1 MNRFVS
7 DWSPERIRS
16 LLNWVEKSTPATVT
30 LNANDFSS
38 LMIYCEQL
46 RKHDNTMLLQEN
58 EKLKKTIAAQA
69 RKIKLISQ
77 APAKAKRLAVA
88 IATIHSYADEALK
101 SGQVNLQP

>member
-7 DWSPERIRS
+7 DWSPERISS
-16 LLNWVEKSTPATVT
+16 LLNWIEKRTPETVT

-38 LMIYCEQL
+38 LILYCEQL
-46 RKHDNTMLLQEN
+46 QQRNDSMLLLEN

-69 RKIKLISQ
+69 RKIKMISKS
-77 APAKAKRLAVA
+77 PAKAKRLAVA

-101 SGQVNLQP
+101 TGQVNTPS